1 MDSDSHEPHPFSVYC
16 ELEGIS
22 ASISEA
28 RVLGT
33 LGDSLGHLE
42 LVLLQF
48 HYRYLEHGSNV
59 GADPFC
65 IEILWHL
72 TFMTL
77 FADINELE
85 ISAGR
90 EGYEQSQ
97 RHSERTRA
105 WALSQNAQRCAIHG
119 ALILRKAEKIW
130 IGAEPAIHVPRA
142 MFYAALIWYC
152 YAEYGQ
158 SNADEGAMRNTE
170 FPEFKQL
177 GISGQRVLFE
187 AHGFKNARPTRLQSM
202 VATGLHDLLGRMG
215 HWEISRKFASLII
228 YMVYGDVQ
236 GDYRDVINTPEKGG

>member
-1 MDSDSHEPHPFSVYC
+1 MELDNHEQHPFSVYC
-16 ELEGIS
+16 ELEGIN

-28 RVLGT
+28 RALGT
-33 LGDSLGHLE
+33 LGGTLQQRE
-42 LVLLQF
+42 LALLRF
-48 HYRYLEHGSNV
+48 HRQYLKHGSYT
-59 GADPFC
+59 GAEPFC

-97 RHSERTRA
+97 HRSERTRV
-105 WALSQNAQRCAIHG
+105 WALSQNAPRCAIHG
-119 ALILRKAEKIW
+119 ALILRKAEKMR
-130 IGAEPAIHVPRA
+130 IGTEPAIHVPRA
-142 MFYAALIWYC
+142 MFCAALIWYC

-158 SNADEGAMRNTE
+158 SNTDEGAMRMTE

-177 GISGQRVLFE
+177 GISGRRVLFE
-187 AHGFKNARPTRLQSM
+187 AHGFKNTRPTRLQSI
-202 VATGLHDLLGRMG
+202 VATGLQDLLERMG
-215 HWEISRKFASLII
+215 HWEISRKFASLIT

-236 GDYRDVINTPEKGG
+236 DDYKDMVNLPEMGG